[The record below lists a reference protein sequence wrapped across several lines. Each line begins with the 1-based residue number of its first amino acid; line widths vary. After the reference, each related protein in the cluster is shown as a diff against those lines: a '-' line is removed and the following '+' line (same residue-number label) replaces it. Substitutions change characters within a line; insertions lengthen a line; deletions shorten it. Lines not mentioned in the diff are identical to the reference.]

1 MTSFIRN
8 PIVDLAVR
16 PINTQQN
23 KCRKYKGFLPNIT
36 PIILS
41 LSSYI
46 SAPGLYALVY
56 ISGQNFTP
64 YNISVT
70 FGTIQNIPI
79 VYYSSF
85 SISFVVPLNLSEG
98 NYLVQVVEN
107 NANNL
112 FPGLLYSNTLQ
123 YTIQNYIIQGNYS
136 VSANDIFNTI
146 LDFLSDS
153 NIVFYNTFNG
163 IWSING
169 TASVVA
175 NGQSL
180 VSGMS
185 YILLPNTVYYI
196 ILGNSGSVQ
205 LSMNV

>member
-16 PINTQQN
+16 PINTKQP

-36 PIILS
+36 PALFS
-41 LSSYI
+41 LSSNI
-46 SAPGLYALVY
+46 SAPGVYALVY
-56 ISGQNFTP
+56 INGQNFTP

-98 NYLVQVVEN
+98 NYSVQVVEN

-112 FPGLLYSNTLQ
+112 FPGLLYSNKLQ
-123 YTIQNYIIQGNYS
+123 YTVQNYVIQGNYS
-136 VSANDIFNTI
+136 VSASDIFNTI
-146 LDFLSDS
+146 LSFLTDS
-153 NIVFYNTFNG
+153 TIVFYNTFNG
-163 IWSING
+163 VWSING
-169 TASVVA
+169 TATVVA
-175 NGQSL
+175 NGQPL
-180 VSGMS
+180 VSGS
-185 YILLPNTVYYI
+185 YVLLPSTVYYI
-196 ILGNSGSVQ
+196 MLGNSGSVQ
-205 LSMNV
+205 LSLNV